1 MRCGGSYGRGILL
14 LRSIDENN
22 IDIVSELAYNKVA
35 DRVSVSRGVILFRET
50 VITDNFSDLMTTE
63 IEHAADKC
71 R

>member
-35 DRVSVSRGVILFRET
+35 DRVSASRGVILFRET
-50 VITDNFSDLMTTE
+50 VITERTTSL
-63 IEHAADKC
+63 I
-71 R
+71 